1 MRYYVFYS
9 LIERTGVQ
17 RDLGTCQ
24 GHRFHLP
31 NMLDFEDCTFLQHP
45 PPCPPLTVRNLICA
59 LFLFPAGTAGI
70 YQGANGLTSA
80 AGFGSVHQVHPP
92 VVVSVLSFKSPL
104 KSGHPECLLLPLTPT
119 RNPSLFFPGFGC
131 HRGDCKWPLER
142 YRVEAEKLDERGG
155 ILYYILTWAK
165 DTPWLLNLEC
175 RNARCLLFHRPWAS
189 QGWKHPSVECPAHSG
204 GFINVSWNRTKSIL

>member
-1 MRYYVFYS
+1 MPRSQVPS
-9 LIERTGVQ
+9 SHHVELR
-17 RDLGTCQ
+17 RL
-24 GHRFHLP
+24 HLSAASSSMSP
-31 NMLDFEDCTFLQHP
+31 SDCKKPHLR
-45 PPCPPLTVRNLICA
+45 PCS
-59 LFLFPAGTAGI
+59 FFPAGTAGI

-142 YRVEAEKLDERGG
+142 YRVEAEKLDERDD
-155 ILYYILTWAK
+155 ILYYILT
-165 DTPWLLNLEC
+165 
-175 RNARCLLFHRPWAS
+175 
-189 QGWKHPSVECPAHSG
+189 
-204 GFINVSWNRTKSIL
+204 